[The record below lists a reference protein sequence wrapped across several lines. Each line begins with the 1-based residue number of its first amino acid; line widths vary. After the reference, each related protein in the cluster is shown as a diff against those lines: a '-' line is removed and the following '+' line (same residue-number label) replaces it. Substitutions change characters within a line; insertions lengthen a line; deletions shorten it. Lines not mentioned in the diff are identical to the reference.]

1 VLKDQAEDFRRLKRA
16 PRTSDTVLFLQHKL
30 ILLNCNKHSKQFLF
44 SSSLCLYLDNSK
56 IKMVPLRYSDFL
68 PVGIVA
74 LLIVSVG
81 TVGFPA
87 GSQTVGWH
95 HQVSQM
101 K

>member
-1 VLKDQAEDFRRLKRA
+1 
-16 PRTSDTVLFLQHKL
+16 
-30 ILLNCNKHSKQFLF
+30 
-44 SSSLCLYLDNSK
+44 
-56 IKMVPLRYSDFL
+56 MVPLRYSDFL